1 VLTSWKFTCS
11 EQAVPPL
18 EMSLLTSFGR
28 HISEQNVLEINTMAV
43 IHQGAVKNAICDL
56 RSKVV

>member
-1 VLTSWKFTCS
+1 MRSLQFTCS

-18 EMSLLTSFGR
+18 EMSLLTSSEH
-28 HISEQNVLEINTMAV
+28 HISEQNVLETHAMAV

-56 RSKVV
+56 RSKVA